1 MPDYNVFPDYK
12 TRKEIINELC
22 DRYKFIK
29 HCFAGKSVCGRGID
43 VLHIGNTKNRVLYCG
58 GFHGSEY
65 LTILALLKFFEECC
79 EAMESDKT
87 VGGCKIGNFLSIR
100 GLTIVPCVNPD
111 GTEIALHGSDAA
123 FKYKPLVEKVC
134 TDTYKWQANA
144 RGVDINHNFNAG
156 WCRLKQL
163 ELKNNIKCPAPTRFG
178 GNHPESEPETK
189 ALTTLCRNIDF
200 ERAIALHSQGREI
213 YCSFGRHTP
222 VLSFR
227 LASIFSQASGYNIAF
242 PEEIATGGGF
252 KDWFIE
258 KFRRPA
264 LTIEMGLGKNPL
276 PSPTLKKNTKF
287 CKTFSV
293 SERWFKL
300 SDIIQGQPRLPLFI
314 LLFLIT
320 LINFYRPHHQRKR
333 LSLRYCQQPRLKLH
347 SARQDILIFFQCCQ

>member
-1 MPDYNVFPDYK
+1 MTDYNVFPDYK
-12 TRKEIINELC
+12 TRKEIINGLC
-22 DRYKFIK
+22 GKYKFIK

-65 LTILALLKFFEECC
+65 LTVLALLKFFEECC
-79 EAMESDKT
+79 QAMQNDNP
-87 VGGCKIGNFLSIR
+87 VGEYKIGNFLSIR

-111 GTEIALHGSDAA
+111 GTEIALYGSDAA

-276 PSPTLKKNTKF
+276 P
-287 CKTFSV
+287 
-293 SERWFKL
+293 L
-300 SDIIQGQPRLPLFI
+300 SDFEEEYKI
-314 LLFLIT
+314 L
-320 LINFYRPHHQRKR
+320 Q
-333 LSLRYCQQPRLKLH
+333 S
-347 SARQDILIFFQCCQ
+347 ILCLGAVV

>member
-1 MPDYNVFPDYK
+1 M
-12 TRKEIINELC
+12 
-22 DRYKFIK
+22 
-29 HCFAGKSVCGRGID
+29 
-43 VLHIGNTKNRVLYCG
+43 
-58 GFHGSEY
+58 
-65 LTILALLKFFEECC
+65 
-79 EAMESDKT
+79 
-87 VGGCKIGNFLSIR
+87 
-100 GLTIVPCVNPD
+100 PCVNPD

-258 KFRRPA
+258 YFDRPA
-264 LTIEMGLGKNPL
+264 FT
-276 PSPTLKKNTKF
+276 
-287 CKTFSV
+287 V

>member
-12 TRKEIINELC
+12 TRKEIINDLC

-156 WCRLKQL
+156 WC
-163 ELKNNIKCPAPTRFG
+163 
-178 GNHPESEPETK
+178 
-189 ALTTLCRNIDF
+189 
-200 ERAIALHSQGREI
+200 
-213 YCSFGRHTP
+213 
-222 VLSFR
+222 
-227 LASIFSQASGYNIAF
+227 
-242 PEEIATGGGF
+242 
-252 KDWFIE
+252 
-258 KFRRPA
+258 
-264 LTIEMGLGKNPL
+264 
-276 PSPTLKKNTKF
+276 
-287 CKTFSV
+287 
-293 SERWFKL
+293 
-300 SDIIQGQPRLPLFI
+300 
-314 LLFLIT
+314 
-320 LINFYRPHHQRKR
+320 
-333 LSLRYCQQPRLKLH
+333 LSLIH
-347 SARQDILIFFQCCQ
+347 I